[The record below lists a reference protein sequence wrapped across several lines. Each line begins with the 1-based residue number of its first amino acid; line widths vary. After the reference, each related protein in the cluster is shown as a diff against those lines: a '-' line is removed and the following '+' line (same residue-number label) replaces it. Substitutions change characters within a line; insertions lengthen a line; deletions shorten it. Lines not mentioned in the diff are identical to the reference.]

1 MGLHGYPCTVVSIQV
16 LHSFVY
22 CCFMQALFWRIYISI
37 IVLSKPGK
45 ALILG
50 ECRGGCHEKTLGAA
64 TMGAAPKRT
73 QFWTELRPLV
83 TERGSNAEI
92 RKKEGWGDVSSSVLG
107 SHHSNPFFTDNKLNK
122 SSPDW
127 ICFAHDSSW
136 WAISLSLS
144 LHHIFSSYAA
154 EEEE

>member
-1 MGLHGYPCTVVSIQV
+1 
-16 LHSFVY
+16 
-22 CCFMQALFWRIYISI
+22 MQALFCRIYISI

-92 RKKEGWGDVSSSVLG
+92 RKKEG
-107 SHHSNPFFTDNKLNK
+107 
-122 SSPDW
+122 
-127 ICFAHDSSW
+127 
-136 WAISLSLS
+136 
-144 LHHIFSSYAA
+144 
-154 EEEE
+154 